1 MKNLSLLVSFTEAAA
16 AGSFTAAAAKLD
28 LTPAAVSKNIARLE
42 RELGVRLFNRSTRR
56 MRLTAEGAAFRA
68 RAATALRELDE
79 AMAEVGHARDAAV
92 GRVRISVGVSFG
104 RRYLLP
110 LVLVASPGYLQT
122 RRAPRSITDLTRHE
136 LLGVRLPGGGDI
148 PWHFRRPSG
157 RGTTTLVIGKSCCTT
172 RIDSIWRRVC
182 ASPSMRCWKDSRETR
197 ICMPRATRCPIR
209 ARPEESP
216 QTRAGIRH
224 FGYIR
229 LA

>member
-1 MKNLSLLVSFTEAAA
+1 
-16 AGSFTAAAAKLD
+16 
-28 LTPAAVSKNIARLE
+28 
-42 RELGVRLFNRSTRR
+42 VRLFNRSTRR

-110 LVLVASPGYLQT
+110 LLPALAARHPQLQLEVSLDNRALDLLAEGS
-122 RRAPRSITDLTRHE
+122 RRCS
-136 LLGVRLPGGGDI
+136 
-148 PWHFRRPSG
+148 PSG
-157 RGTTTLVIGKSCCTT
+157 TTLVIGKSCCTT